1 MLDDRPHS
9 GGRSVRGPA
18 PRVLGRLMMRHQPQS
33 LDGRRSVSRVFITE
47 LLADH
52 AVARPLRSRLL
63 LGHRLKRRLER
74 CCYCAQRAPRGDGG
88 PSRRSGF
95 ASSF

>member
-1 MLDDRPHS
+1 MLDDGPHS
-9 GGRSVRGPA
+9 GGGPVRGPA
-18 PRVLGRLMMRHQPQS
+18 PGVLGRLMVRHQPQS
-33 LDGRRSVSRVFITE
+33 LDGRRSVSRVLVAE
-47 LLADH
+47 LFTDH